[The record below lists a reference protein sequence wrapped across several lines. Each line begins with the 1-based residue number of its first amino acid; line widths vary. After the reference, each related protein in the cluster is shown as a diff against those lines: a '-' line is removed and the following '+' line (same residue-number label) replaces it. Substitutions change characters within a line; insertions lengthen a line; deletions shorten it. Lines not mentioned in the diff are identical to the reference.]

1 MVFLINILIDYLIY
15 YSKDTKELYDK
26 GSNIVHGG
34 SPINENSEINPLNIK
49 TILQY
54 SRDCILCCII
64 LIEKIKFDI
73 III

>member
-1 MVFLINILIDYLIY
+1 MI
-15 YSKDTKELYDK
+15 KE
-26 GSNIVHGG
+26 VHGG